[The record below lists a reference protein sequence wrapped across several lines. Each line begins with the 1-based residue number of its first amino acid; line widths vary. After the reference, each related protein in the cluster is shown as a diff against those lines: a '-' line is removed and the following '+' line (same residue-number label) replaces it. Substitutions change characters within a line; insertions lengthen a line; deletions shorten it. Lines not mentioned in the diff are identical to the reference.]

1 MNDIRQQLN
10 TLSKL
15 LDAMNERVGS
25 GKPIEGTQDYIRRKT
40 TEGMICVQNLSATI
54 NPSPAPEPSSSSR
67 CSCGLERPWEILAC
81 KQQYSR
87 CSMKGRA
94 IDVSSLSGPDRER
107 LQAGGPASTSRT
119 PATPEDASPEFTTS
133 PESKNSRPRAHIYV
147 AGPYWHPNEKLR
159 HLHREIAKLFA
170 VRLVEQGF
178 FPITPHLNTGG
189 FEDLIHMPES
199 FYHKGDIRLLES
211 CDAVLLLPNWQH
223 STGTKAERE
232 HAIHNNIPIFNTL
245 EDLEIQYA

>member
-1 MNDIRQQLN
+1 MPNIQQYLN
-10 TLSKL
+10 NLSKL
-15 LDAMNERVGS
+15 LDAMNERVSS
-25 GKPIEGTQDYIRRKT
+25 GKPIDGTQEYIRRKT
-40 TEGMICVQNLSATI
+40 TEGIICLQNLSATI
-54 NPSPAPEPSSSSR
+54 KANQAPAPSSSSR
-67 CSCGLERPWEILAC
+67 CCCGLSTPEEILEC
-81 KQQYSR
+81 TRTYSK

-94 IDVSSLSGPDRER
+94 LDVSSLSGPARER
-107 LQAGGPASTSRT
+107 LRAGGPASTSRT
-119 PATPEDASPEFTTS
+119 PATPDAASPEYTTS
-133 PESKNSRPRAHIYV
+133 GQRRKPRAYIYV

-178 FPITPHLNTGG
+178 FPVTPHLNTGG

-199 FYHKGDIRLLES
+199 FYHEGDIRLLES
-211 CDAVLLLPNWQH
+211 CDAVLLLPNWQQ